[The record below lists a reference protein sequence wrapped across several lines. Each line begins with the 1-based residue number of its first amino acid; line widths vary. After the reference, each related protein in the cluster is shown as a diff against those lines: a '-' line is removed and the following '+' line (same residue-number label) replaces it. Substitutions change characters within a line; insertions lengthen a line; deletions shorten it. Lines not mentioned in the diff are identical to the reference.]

1 MPSENSKF
9 YLTREGLRNLKRE
22 CDRLRKLKSS
32 YSPEGIPR
40 ELYPENSHLEFI
52 PFPDDLRL
60 IENRL
65 TEMDYALRRVEL
77 IKIPPKEKRDI
88 VHMGATVVVEVGGKI
103 NELEIVGSLETNPSQ
118 GRISNESPV
127 GRALLGHRIGDEVVI
142 SSSAKAVYT
151 IREINYDSFF
161 R

>member
-1 MPSENSKF
+1 
-9 YLTREGLRNLKRE
+9 
-22 CDRLRKLKSS
+22 
-32 YSPEGIPR
+32 
-40 ELYPENSHLEFI
+40 
-52 PFPDDLRL
+52 
-60 IENRL
+60 
-65 TEMDYALRRVEL
+65 MDYALRRVEL